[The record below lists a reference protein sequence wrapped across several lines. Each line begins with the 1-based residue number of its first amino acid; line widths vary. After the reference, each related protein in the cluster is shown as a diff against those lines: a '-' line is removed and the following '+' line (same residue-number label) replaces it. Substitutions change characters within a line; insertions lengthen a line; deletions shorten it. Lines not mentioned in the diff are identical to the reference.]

1 MRGDTCQTRGAGVKC
16 RALPGAGIRS
26 RVPFASEAAAL
37 MAKPPMLR
45 WFYMFMANFGMRGLA
60 KKHRAKARLYDR
72 PYAA

>member
-1 MRGDTCQTRGAGVKC
+1 
-16 RALPGAGIRS
+16 
-26 RVPFASEAAAL
+26 